1 MNTTLQSVRT
11 RSRCNFLFLTT
22 LYLLV
27 ITLGFSL
34 HRSIYL
40 LSLQESDSVQTFDK
54 RISTVDKLLKDT
66 ITGIQKFNRTVTNAD
81 LIDAV
86 SDLRIKV
93 KQQSVEIKEELED
106 TKEEVREE
114 LDTTKEDID
123 RTVEKAQ
130 KEIGAEVVEVRK
142 KVDEYKVRYNV
153 RL

>member
-1 MNTTLQSVRT
+1 M
-11 RSRCNFLFLTT
+11 
-22 LYLLV
+22 
-27 ITLGFSL
+27 
-34 HRSIYL
+34 
-40 LSLQESDSVQTFDK
+40 QTFDK

-93 KQQSVEIKEELED
+93 KQQSEEIKEELDD

-114 LDTTKEDID
+114 FDTTKEDID

-142 KVDEYKVRYNV
+142 KVDEYKVRTKCGGGVYIMLKEGGIIIHRDLGTCYNLLTV
-153 RL
+153 VIPPPVVLHTVTV